1 MTTEPD
7 PGREHAAGLHVGVV
21 GVGTIAA
28 ALVDAIATGPH
39 GDDVSFALSPRSA
52 HRAAELAARHPR
64 ATVLGDNQAV
74 IDAGDVVLL
83 CVLPGQVRDVCA
95 GLRFRA
101 DQTVVGLAAG
111 WPPSAL
117 AGLVA
122 PAERVCQL
130 IPLPMVTLH
139 VGPIVLHPVLDE
151 VSRLL
156 DGCGEIV
163 GVPEERDIIAL
174 SCASATMSTFFE
186 LQQTAV
192 DWLVAQGFD
201 QGAARHYM
209 SALFEGLAR
218 EAARAPVEQGARLA
232 VEHET
237 PGGLNEQVRTALTDL
252 GTFDELRTVLSRMHH
267 ERRQT
272 G

>member
-1 MTTEPD
+1 MT
-7 PGREHAAGLHVGVV
+7 GLQHVLRRVGVV
-21 GVGTIAA
+21 GVGTIAV
-28 ALVDAIATGPH
+28 ALVDAIAGGPH
-39 GDDVSFALSPRSA
+39 GADVSFALSPRSA
-52 HRAAELAARHPR
+52 NRGAGLAARHPL
-64 ATVLGDNQAV
+64 ASVLDDNQAV
-74 IDAGDVVLL
+74 VDAADVVLL
-83 CVLPGQVRDVCA
+83 GVLPGQVRDVCA
-95 GLRFRA
+95 GLRFRE
-101 DQTVVGLAAG
+101 DQTVVSLAAG
-111 WPPSAL
+111 WPPSVL

-122 PAERVCQL
+122 PAARVCQL

-139 VGPIVLHPVLDE
+139 VGPIVMHPVLED

-186 LQQTAV
+186 LQQTTI
-192 DWLVAQGFD
+192 DWLVDQGFD
-201 QGAARHYM
+201 QEAGRRYLT
-209 SALFEGLAR
+209 ALFEGLAR
-218 EAARAPVEQGARLA
+218 EAVLAPAEQGPRLA

-237 PGGLNEQVRTALTDL
+237 PGGLNEQVRTALTDR
-252 GTFDELRTVLSRMHH
+252 GSFDELRAVLTRMHR